1 MGIFQRFSKSMAS
14 EGEDVDLD
22 ALMSA
27 AEKPP
32 SPKEA
37 AAEAKADAYVKS
49 VLIQTEADMKT
60 VMDELAGKNIVL
72 LNISQL
78 SRNLAKLKAAVQRL
92 TEGVRAMNGDIARV
106 DDDKVLLTPAN
117 VKIVKKRK

>member
-14 EGEDVDLD
+14 EGENVDLD
-22 ALMSA
+22 SLMSA

-32 SPKEA
+32 SPAEA
-37 AAEAKADAYVKS
+37 AAAPKADAYVKS

-78 SRNLAKLKAAVQRL
+78 SRNPAKLKVAVQRL